1 MVNSSMNPPSDQSI
15 TQKSNPREIYYPL
28 IKSLLELPSIS
39 CRVEITFQTQVRKFF
54 SNDEA
59 LLLKTDLLKDHC
71 DLSISREIL
80 AMHFKHTLN

>member
-1 MVNSSMNPPSDQSI
+1 MDPPSDQSI
-15 TQKSNPREIYYPL
+15 TQKSNLIEIYCLL
-28 IKSLLELPSIS
+28 IKLLLELPSIN
-39 CRVEITFQTQVRKFF
+39 CRVKITFHTQVQKFF

-59 LLLKTDLLKDHC
+59 LLRKTDLLKDHC